1 MSVAFFIIAYF
12 IHIFEKISIFFPDRF
27 TFLFRLLKTRILLY
41 TDRYEIV
48 FLLVK

>member
-41 TDRYEIV
+41 TDKDELIY
-48 FLLVK
+48 LDL